1 MTNRQH
7 LALGV
12 GMMCFSLM
20 GLMPPWVHV
29 RSDEPDT
36 RVAAGYAFIGVG
48 RQVAPD
54 GAGEPRGRSRAGR
67 FGRVNRTYRGVPLR
81 LWTAEIDTRRLIL
94 QWVAVS
100 VATGGV
106 VWVLG
111 RPRRPSPDA
120 QSAPSGSQIE

>member
-20 GLMPPWVHV
+20 GMMPPWVHV

-36 RVAAGYAFIGVG
+36 RVSAGYAFISVG
-48 RQVAPD
+48 RQIAPD
-54 GAGEPRGRSRAGR
+54 ELTEPPDGRGGRR
-67 FGRVNRTYRGVPLR
+67 FGRFRRTYRGVPLG
-81 LWTAEIDTRRLIL
+81 LWAAEIDIQRLIL

-120 QSAPSGSQIE
+120 QSTPSRPQTK

>member
-29 RSDEPDT
+29 RSDQPET
-36 RVAAGYAFIGVG
+36 RVSAGYSFISVG
-48 RQVAPD
+48 RQIAPD
-54 GAGEPRGRSRAGR
+54 ERTEPSDGRGGR
-67 FGRVNRTYRGVPLR
+67 RVARFRPTYRGVPLG
-81 LWTAEIDTRRLIL
+81 LWVAQIDIRRLIL

-120 QSAPSGSQIE
+120 QSTPSRSQTK

>member
-1 MTNRQH
+1 MTNRQY

-29 RSDEPDT
+29 RPDEPNT
-36 RVAAGYAFIGVG
+36 RVSAGYAFITVG
-48 RQVAPD
+48 RQIAPD
-54 GAGEPRGRSRAGR
+54 ERDEAPDRSGRGRFRRA
-67 FGRVNRTYRGVPLR
+67 YRGVPLGLR
-81 LWTAEIDTRRLIL
+81 AAQIDIQRLIL

-106 VWVLG
+106 VWILG
-111 RPRRPSPDA
+111 RPRRPSPDS
-120 QSAPSGSQIE
+120 QSAPSGSQTE

>member
-36 RVAAGYAFIGVG
+36 RVSAGYAFITLGK
-48 RQVAPD
+48 QIAPD
-54 GAGEPRGRSRAGR
+54 EPRDGRGGGRGR
-67 FGRVNRTYRGVPLR
+67 FGRTYRGVSLR
-81 LWTAEIDTRRLIL
+81 LWVAEIDLQRLIL

-106 VWVLG
+106 VWVIG

-120 QSAPSGSQIE
+120 QAGPQTG